1 MDELIAGWTAAEAR
15 LYPLVMAQPELYQ
28 RCISVVRAVAD
39 DLRSARTPEELA
51 EAFGGRAA
59 ILESVVASKGFATEG
74 LDLELVAQA
83 AFGLRYREVVMEVQR
98 EDAIR
103 RVREAGQTR
112 LPWVVLRETAGAAGP
127 FAAPYDRLEMH
138 VPTGVGLH
146 AFVELGP
153 EMDRPRFGVEV
164 LKLDPRTG
172 NRVSDTGPP
181 AELRTYGDHDRW
193 QEAIEEVRRRI
204 GGGPA

>member
-1 MDELIAGWTAAEAR
+1 MDELIAGWRAAEAR
-15 LYPLVMAQPELYQ
+15 LYPLVMARPELYE
-28 RCISVVRAVAD
+28 RCVDVVRAVAD
-39 DLRSARTPEELA
+39 ELRSARTPEQLA

-59 ILESVVASKGFATEG
+59 ILESAVASRGFATDG

-103 RVREAGQTR
+103 RVREAGRAGLT
-112 LPWVVLRETAGAAGP
+112 WVVLRETAGASGP
-127 FAAPYDRLEMH
+127 SAAPYDRLEMH
-138 VPTGVGLH
+138 VPSGVGLH

-164 LKLDPRTG
+164 LDLDPRTG
-172 NRVSDTGPP
+172 ERVSEAA
-181 AELRTYGDHDRW
+181 AELRTYGDGERW
-193 QEAIEEVRRRI
+193 REAIKELRRRI
-204 GGGPA
+204 GGAPA

>member
-28 RCISVVRAVAD
+28 RCVAVVRAVAD
-39 DLRSARTPEELA
+39 DLGYARTPEQLS

-59 ILESVVASKGFATEG
+59 ILESVVASQGFATDG
-74 LDLELVAQA
+74 LDLQLVGQA
-83 AFGLRYREVVMEVQR
+83 AFGLRYREVVMAVQR

-103 RVREAGQTR
+103 RVREAGQAG
-112 LPWVVLRETAGAAGP
+112 LQWVVLRETAGAAGP

-138 VPTGVGLH
+138 VPSGVGLH
-146 AFVELGP
+146 EFVELGP

-172 NRVSDTGPP
+172 DRVSDTGAP
-181 AELRTYGDHDRW
+181 AELRTYRDGDQW
-193 QEAIEEVRRRI
+193 KEAIEELRHRF
-204 GGGPA
+204 GAGPA

>member
-28 RCISVVRAVAD
+28 RCVSVVRAVAD
-39 DLRSARTPEELA
+39 DLRSARTPEQLA
-51 EAFGGRAA
+51 EAFRGRAA

-172 NRVSDTGPP
+172 DRVSDIGPP
-181 AELRTYGDHDRW
+181 AELRTYGDRDRW

>member
-15 LYPLVMAQPELYQ
+15 LYPLVMAQPELYE
-28 RCISVVRAVAD
+28 RCVSVVRAVAD
-39 DLRSARTPEELA
+39 DLRSARTPEQLA

-172 NRVSDTGPP
+172 DRVSDTGHP
-181 AELRTYGDHDRW
+181 AELRTYGDRDRW

>member
-1 MDELIAGWTAAEAR
+1 MEELIAGWRAAEAR
-15 LYPLVMAQPELYQ
+15 LYPLVMAQPELYE
-28 RCISVVRAVAD
+28 RYLAVVRAVAD
-39 DLRSARTPEELA
+39 DLRSARTPQQLA

-59 ILESVVASKGFATEG
+59 ILKAVVASRGFATDG

-83 AFGLRYREVVMEVQR
+83 AFGLRYREVVTEVHR

-103 RVREAGQTR
+103 RVREAGR
-112 LPWVVLRETAGAAGP
+112 AGLPWVVLRETAGAAGP

-138 VPTGVGLH
+138 VPSGVGLH

-164 LKLDPRTG
+164 VQLDPGTG
-172 NRVSDTGPP
+172 DPVSETAPP
-181 AELRTYGDHDRW
+181 AELRTYGERDRW
-193 QEAIEEVRRRI
+193 EDAIEELRRRI

>member
-28 RCISVVRAVAD
+28 RCVSVVRAVAD
-39 DLRSARTPEELA
+39 DLRSARTPEQLA
-51 EAFGGRAA
+51 EAFRGRAA

-172 NRVSDTGPP
+172 DRVSHTGPP
-181 AELRTYGDHDRW
+181 AELRTYGDRDRW